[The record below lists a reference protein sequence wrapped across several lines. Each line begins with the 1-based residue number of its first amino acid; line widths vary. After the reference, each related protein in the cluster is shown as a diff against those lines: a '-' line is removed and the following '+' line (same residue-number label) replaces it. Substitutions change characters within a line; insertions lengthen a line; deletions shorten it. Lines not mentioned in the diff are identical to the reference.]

1 MDWRAVRKCELITE
15 TLNAKP
21 QALHDSYVWDSPIAP
36 HSDDDSSMQEAEPW
50 ELLECRRKQTVFSRL
65 VCEATQGSGCYAR
78 LLWKP

>member
-36 HSDDDSSMQEAEPW
+36 HSDGF
-50 ELLECRRKQTVFSRL
+50 LN
-65 VCEATQGSGCYAR
+65 AR
-78 LLWKP
+78 GRTMGVVGM